1 VEWLAPHPICSKEV
15 PADESTSKRQECL
28 VDVGSLFVPDA
39 QAAKLIEPGEGSF
52 YHPTPSA
59 QPTTVFG
66 VSLGEPRPDPTNS

>member
-1 VEWLAPHPICSKEV
+1 MDI
-15 PADESTSKRQECL
+15 
-28 VDVGSLFVPDA
+28 GSLFVTHA

-52 YHPTPSA
+52 YHPPPSA